1 MIGCRRVA
9 IDVLNGLIFLL
20 SIIMFYTAMGSL
32 AHMDVNDLIID
43 PFIFKAIVQAIADH
57 DGNYY
62 DTHPEAEAHD
72 YLVRYQRGFMK
83 LWELAEC
90 VGGGCSTFDC
100 SEEDPLHFQS
110 VLCPMDTNFQTYL
123 ESLFLIANAE
133 LSDEFIMECR
143 QWLIAEGQGPI
154 PPPDTDPIAPEVADP
169 YGTSV
174 ITSDD
179 LLSDLS
185 GGITACIWLVG
196 SALNNRTDLP
206 SRLACWPFSNY

>member
-1 MIGCRRVA
+1 
-9 IDVLNGLIFLL
+9 
-20 SIIMFYTAMGSL
+20 
-32 AHMDVNDLIID
+32 
-43 PFIFKAIVQAIADH
+43 
-57 DGNYY
+57 
-62 DTHPEAEAHD
+62 
-72 YLVRYQRGFMK
+72 
-83 LWELAEC
+83 
-90 VGGGCSTFDC
+90 
-100 SEEDPLHFQS
+100 
-110 VLCPMDTNFQTYL
+110 
-123 ESLFLIANAE
+123 
-133 LSDEFIMECR
+133 MECR

-185 GGITACIWLVG
+185 GNVNSWCRVRTIVVESPLGGITACIWLVG